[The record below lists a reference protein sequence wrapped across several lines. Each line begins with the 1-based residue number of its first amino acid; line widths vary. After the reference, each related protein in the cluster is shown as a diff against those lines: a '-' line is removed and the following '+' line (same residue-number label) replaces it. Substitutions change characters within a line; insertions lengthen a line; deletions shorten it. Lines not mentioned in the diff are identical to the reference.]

1 MSTVDWLF
9 TGLLGLSMLT
19 GLWRGLVREVLSV
32 ISWVAAFFLSQWF
45 APQASEFLPMTG
57 ASETIRYAAGF
68 VAVFIACLV
77 LGGLLGWLLQKVLS
91 TVGLGLLDRM
101 LGAVFGLVRGAVVV
115 LAVTVVMQMTP
126 LKSSPMWEASQGA
139 VLAGKVLQGLKPMLP
154 KEFGTYLP

>member
-9 TGLLGLSMLT
+9 AGLLGLSMLT
-19 GLWRGLVREVLSV
+19 GLWRGLVRELFSV

-45 APQASEFLPMTG
+45 APQASEYLPLAG

-68 VAVFIACLV
+68 VAVFIAALLV
-77 LGGLLGWLLQKVLS
+77 GGMLGWLLQKVIS
-91 TVGLGLLDRM
+91 TVGLGLIDRL
-101 LGAVFGLVRGAVVV
+101 LGAVFGMVRGTVVL

-126 LKSSPMWEASQGA
+126 LKTSPMWEASQGA